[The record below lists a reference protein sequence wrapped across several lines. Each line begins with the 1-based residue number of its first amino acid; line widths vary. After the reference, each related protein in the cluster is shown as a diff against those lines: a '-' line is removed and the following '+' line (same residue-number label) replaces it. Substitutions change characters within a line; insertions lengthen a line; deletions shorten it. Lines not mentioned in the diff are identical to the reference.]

1 MSEFS
6 NISLD
11 MIYRELKSIKK
22 GLTVVENAL
31 IPVEKLTNREVEEH
45 KTELKD
51 ALREKTKTSELK
63 GR

>member
-6 NISLD
+6 NISLET
-11 MIYRELKSIKK
+11 IYHELRAIKK
-22 GLTVVENAL
+22 GLTIVENAL
-31 IPVEKLTNREVEEH
+31 IPVEKLTNREIGEH
-45 KTELKD
+45 KNDLKD

>member
-1 MSEFS
+1 
-6 NISLD
+6 